1 LTWHNEKGDWLKL
14 GNDLQ
19 DHICNTFHL
28 GEKDRRRFYR
38 KTTCRHKREEAIT
51 LLHQQTLLMTMHEW
65 DAFRFKAVKKLELLE
80 TKRDTRACMEA
91 CQVNQT
97 GSRT

>member
-1 LTWHNEKGDWLKL
+1 M
-14 GNDLQ
+14 
-19 DHICNTFHL
+19 
-28 GEKDRRRFYR
+28 
-38 KTTCRHKREEAIT
+38 
-51 LLHQQTLLMTMHEW
+51 MTMYEW

-80 TKRDTRACMEA
+80 TKRGTRACMEA